1 MLKYYKSSRILWFFY
16 FMTKLYIAK
25 NYVKMSRNALNFRHI
40 CSLKVDWDW
49 FSCWIFQVA
58 MLTMNSP
65 VVSFQ
70 LESEEAF
77 TKLLQLVEEA
87 LESSKQ
93 VKDEKTDTKEGTTD
107 KERANQFKVICLNF
121 CYVELL
127 YSCFFCWLRIS
138 IL

>member
-1 MLKYYKSSRILWFFY
+1 
-16 FMTKLYIAK
+16 
-25 NYVKMSRNALNFRHI
+25 
-40 CSLKVDWDW
+40 
-49 FSCWIFQVA
+49 
-58 MLTMNSP
+58 MNSP

-93 VKDEKTDTKEGTTD
+93 VKNEKTDTKEGTSD

-121 CYVELL
+121 CSVELM
-127 YSCFFCWLRIS
+127 YSCFLIESQYCKFIFKCKDLIS
-138 IL
+138 V

>member
-1 MLKYYKSSRILWFFY
+1 
-16 FMTKLYIAK
+16 
-25 NYVKMSRNALNFRHI
+25 
-40 CSLKVDWDW
+40 
-49 FSCWIFQVA
+49 
-58 MLTMNSP
+58 MNSP

-93 VKDEKTDTKEGTTD
+93 VKNEKTDTKEGTSD

-121 CYVELL
+121 DVELM
-127 YSCFFCWLRIS
+127 YSCFLVESQYCKFIFKCKDLIS
-138 IL
+138 M

>member
-1 MLKYYKSSRILWFFY
+1 MLKYYKSKVEFY
-16 FMTKLYIAK
+16 EKLYIAK

-77 TKLLQLVEEA
+77 TKLVQLVEEA

-93 VKDEKTDTKEGTTD
+93 VKDEKTDTKEGTSD

-127 YSCFFCWLRIS
+127 YSCFLVD
-138 IL
+138 